1 MAQIKRFL
9 ECLVPVTLCNLEC
22 PYCYI
27 IQENRRNMKLAEMPY
42 SPEHIAQALRPER
55 LGGTCY
61 ISICGAGETMAQTE
75 VVPITA
81 LLLKQGHFVN
91 ITTNGTLSRRFD
103 DLIEAC
109 GENIRH
115 LHVAFSFHYTE
126 LKKRGWLDT
135 FFDNILKMK
144 NAGASIL
151 LQLNLCDE
159 YVPYIEEI
167 KAISMERLGAWPQ
180 VALTRNETTEPFGIF
195 TEGTEEE
202 YKRNAEKFDS
212 PLFDFTYQNFR
223 KERKEF
229 CYAGDWS
236 ATVNLQTGVMTK
248 CYEKWA
254 GVNIFED
261 VNAPIP
267 FEAVGK
273 QCKNRYCVN
282 SSHFMSL
289 GVIPSLETPTYAQL
303 RNRAEAHWYTPEME
317 EFLSGRL
324 KDSNSTLK
332 PKLRY
337 YGRAFYEK
345 SGLHSLLHRV
355 YWGYYD
361 RRGAYREK
369 KWMEETKRSLQSPPG
384 KKVYMIGTPLHE
396 NLGDS
401 AIVLAQKAFLQR
413 CGWPEERIVEIAEDL
428 YLHHWDQIRQW
439 IPEDAMIAQL
449 GGGHMG
455 NQWPDEELLH
465 RRQVEAFP
473 NQPNVIF
480 PQTLYYMPGEEGEK
494 SKTESIPIYNGK
506 KNLTLT
512 ARERYSYETMKSLY
526 PDTQVLLAPDIVLSA
541 TMDTFGAKPQE
552 RDGILLCLRNDP
564 ERVMG
569 QEEHQA
575 LKTLLD
581 KLGLKT
587 SVTDMYAERWI
598 AKEERGDQVRRKM
611 EELASARLVITD
623 RLHGM
628 VFCALTGTPCI
639 VFTNNNHKVR
649 GTYEWISYLPY
660 IRYVETVAEVEDLLP
675 ELLNMENCTFDNGP
689 LKPCYEKL
697 EEVVSNYANH

>member
-42 SPEHIAQALRPER
+42 SPEHIARALRPER
-55 LGGTCY
+55 LGGICY
-61 ISICGAGETMAQTE
+61 ISICGAGETMAQKE
-75 VVPITA
+75 VVPIA
-81 LLLKQGHFVN
+81 AALLKQGHFVN

-103 DLIEAC
+103 ALIEEC
-109 GENIRH
+109 GEDIRH

-126 LKKRGWLDT
+126 LKKHGWLDL

-202 YKRNAEKFDS
+202 YKRNAEKFES
-212 PLFDFTYQNFR
+212 PLFDFTYKNFR
-223 KERKEF
+223 QKRKEF
-229 CYAGDWS
+229 CFAGDWS

-248 CYEKWA
+248 CYEKWE
-254 GVNIFED
+254 GVDIFRD
-261 VNAPIP
+261 VNEPIP

-289 GVIPSLETPTYAQL
+289 GVIPSLDTPTYAQL

-317 EFLSGRL
+317 QFLSGRL
-324 KDSNSTLK
+324 KDGNSPMK
-332 PKLRY
+332 SMLRH
-337 YGRAFYEK
+337 YGRELYEK
-345 SGLHSLLHRV
+345 TGLHSLLHRV
-355 YWGYYD
+355 YWSYHD
-361 RRGAYREK
+361 RRVAYLEK
-369 KWMEETKRSLQSPPG
+369 KRQRELKKYLRSPAG

-396 NLGDS
+396 NLGDG
-401 AIVLAQKAFLQR
+401 AIALAQKAFLQR
-413 CGWPEERIVEIAEDL
+413 CGWPEERIIEVTEDM
-428 YLHHWDQIRQW
+428 YRRDWDRIRRW
-439 IPEDAMIAQL
+439 IPKDAMIAQL

-455 NQWPDEELLH
+455 NQWPEEELLH
-465 RRQVEAFP
+465 RRQTEAFP

-480 PQTLYYMPGEEGEK
+480 PQTLYYVPGEEGEK
-494 SKTESIPIYNGK
+494 AQKESVPVYNGRQS
-506 KNLTLT
+506 LTMT
-512 ARERYSYETMKSLY
+512 ARERYSYETMKTLY

-541 TMDTFGAKPQE
+541 TMDTFGAKPQKRE
-552 RDGILLCLRNDP
+552 GVLLCLRNDA

-569 QEEHQA
+569 QEDHQA
-575 LKTLLD
+575 LKTLLE
-581 KLGLKT
+581 KLDAKT
-587 SVTDMYAERWI
+587 GVTDMYAERWI
-598 AKEERGDQVRRKM
+598 TKEERPEQVCKKM

-660 IRYVETVAEVEDLLP
+660 IRYAESAAEAERLVPQLLK
-675 ELLNMENCTFDNGP
+675 LENCTFDNRP
-689 LKPCYEKL
+689 LKPYYEKL
-697 EEVVSNYANH
+697 EEVVKNYANR